1 MFSIFLK
8 NYWSDLA
15 QSWFIPTLACWKHLK
30 CFILFQLAYQC
41 EGRVCKVPTSLIGSM
56 LNTTSGI
63 KIKFELISST
73 PLNIICRFE
82 YPEHDSSLG
91 WSLEGEVRVGA
102 HRSKFFNV

>member
-8 NYWSDLA
+8 NYWSDLT
-15 QSWFIPTLACWKHLK
+15 QSWFIPLWHVGNTWK
-30 CFILFQLAYQC
+30 CFILFHLAYHY
-41 EGRVCKVPTSLIGSM
+41 EGRVCKVHTSLIGSM